1 MEKNVNE
8 MSVREYDEHCEKVMA
23 QFLDEHFYKK
33 IGYTW
38 RERVT
43 DRERQ
48 VKGLDVILKRDG
60 KVYNIDEKAAI
71 RYTNGLKTFALEL
84 SFLNRK
90 GNRVDGW
97 LIDEKKVN
105 DYFVF
110 VWINKIEGELIEK
123 VDSFKEVEVALVS
136 KEKIMIYL
144 ESLGW
149 DVDKL
154 LIKDERIRDGIDDNL
169 GDIRK
174 NGCKFSYS
182 ERLFE
187 KPINILLP
195 KQAYIKIADEHS
207 IIMKSSRYS

>member
-71 RYTNGLKTFALEL
+71 RYTNGLNTFALEL

-97 LIDEKKVN
+97 LIDEKKIN

-110 VWINKIEGELIEK
+110 VWINKIEGELIK
-123 VDSFKEVEVALVS
+123 NVDSFKEVEVALVS

-169 GDIRK
+169 GDIKK

>member
-23 QFLDEHFYKK
+23 QFLDKHFYKK

-110 VWINKIEGELIEK
+110 VWINKIEGELIEN

-169 GDIRK
+169 GDIKK

>member
-90 GNRVDGW
+90 GDRVDGW
-97 LIDEKKVN
+97 LIDEKKIN

-110 VWINKIEGELIEK
+110 VWINKIEGELIEN
-123 VDSFKEVEVALVS
+123 VDSFKEIEVALVS

-169 GDIRK
+169 GDIKK

>member
-1 MEKNVNE
+1 MKKNVNE

-90 GNRVDGW
+90 GNIVDGW
-97 LIDEKKVN
+97 LIDEKKIN

-110 VWINKIEGELIEK
+110 VWINKIEGELIEN

-187 KPINILLP
+187 KPTNILLP

>member
-48 VKGLDVILKRDG
+48 VKGLDVIIKRDG

-90 GNRVDGW
+90 GDRVDGW

-110 VWINKIEGELIEK
+110 VWINKIEGELIEN

-169 GDIRK
+169 GDIKK

>member
-1 MEKNVNE
+1 MEKKVDE

-48 VKGLDVILKRDG
+48 VKGLDVILKRDD

-71 RYTNGLKTFALEL
+71 RYTNGLNTFALEL

-110 VWINKIEGELIEK
+110 VWINKIEGELIEN

-195 KQAYIKIADEHS
+195 KQAYIKIADEHK

>member
-1 MEKNVNE
+1 MEKKVDE

-23 QFLDEHFYKK
+23 QFLDEYFYKN

-48 VKGLDVILKRDG
+48 VKGLDVILKREG

-71 RYTNGLKTFALEL
+71 RYTNGLNTFALEL

-110 VWINKIEGELIEK
+110 VWINKIEGELIEN

-195 KQAYIKIADEHS
+195 KQAYIKIADEHN

>member
-1 MEKNVNE
+1 MERNVNE

-23 QFLDEHFYKK
+23 QFLDEHFYKN

-71 RYTNGLKTFALEL
+71 RCTNGLNTFALEL

-110 VWINKIEGELIEK
+110 VWINKIEGELIEN

-154 LIKDERIRDGIDDNL
+154 LIKDERIRDGIDDNM

-195 KQAYIKIADEHS
+195 KQAYIKIADEHN

>member
-8 MSVREYDEHCEKVMA
+8 MSIREYDEHCEKVMA
-23 QFLDEHFYKK
+23 QFLDEYFYKK

-110 VWINKIEGELIEK
+110 VWINKIEGELIEN

-169 GDIRK
+169 GDIKK

>member
-23 QFLDEHFYKK
+23 LFLDEHFYKK

-60 KVYNIDEKAAI
+60 KVYNIDEKMENVSADI
-71 RYTNGLKTFALEL
+71 KRRFALEL

-110 VWINKIEGELIEK
+110 VWINKIESELIEN

-169 GDIRK
+169 GDIKK

>member
-1 MEKNVNE
+1 MEKNVSE

-110 VWINKIEGELIEK
+110 VWINKIEGELIEN

-169 GDIRK
+169 GDIKK

>member
-71 RYTNGLKTFALEL
+71 RYTNGLNTFALEL

-110 VWINKIEGELIEK
+110 VWINKIEGELIEN

-154 LIKDERIRDGIDDNL
+154 LIKDERIRDGIDDNF
-169 GDIRK
+169 GNIK
-174 NGCKFSYS
+174 ENGCKFSYS

>member
-1 MEKNVNE
+1 MEKKIHE
-8 MSVREYDEHCEKVMA
+8 MSVREYDEHCEKIMCK
-23 QFLDEHFYKK
+23 FLDEHFYRE
-33 IGYTW
+33 IGFSW
-38 RERVT
+38 KERIL
-43 DRERQ
+43 DKERQ

-60 KVYNIDEKAAI
+60 ITYNIDEKAAI

-110 VWINKIEGELIEK
+110 VWINKIEGEHI
-123 VDSFKEVEVALVS
+123 VNINTFKDIDVALVS
-136 KEKIMIYL
+136 KEKIMLHL

-149 DVDKL
+149 DIDKL
-154 LIKDERIRDGIDDNL
+154 LIKDERIRDGFDRNL
-169 GDIRK
+169 GDIKK

-182 ERLFE
+182 EHLFE

-195 KQAYIKIADEHS
+195 KETYFKIADIHKR
-207 IIMKSSRYS
+207 IIHDK

>member
-110 VWINKIEGELIEK
+110 VWINKIEGELIEN

>member
-1 MEKNVNE
+1 MEKNVNK

-110 VWINKIEGELIEK
+110 VWINKIEGELIEN

-169 GDIRK
+169 GDIKK

>member
-1 MEKNVNE
+1 MEKKVEE

-48 VKGLDVILKRDG
+48 VKGLDVILKREG

-71 RYTNGLKTFALEL
+71 RYTNGLNTFALEL

-110 VWINKIEGELIEK
+110 VWINKIEGELIEN

-154 LIKDERIRDGIDDNL
+154 LIKDERIRDGIDDNM

-195 KQAYIKIADEHS
+195 KQAYIKIADEHN

>member
-23 QFLDEHFYKK
+23 QFLDEYFYKN

-71 RYTNGLKTFALEL
+71 RYTNGLNTFALEL

-110 VWINKIEGELIEK
+110 VWINKIEGELIEN

-154 LIKDERIRDGIDDNL
+154 LIKDERIRDGIDDNM

-195 KQAYIKIADEHS
+195 KQAYIKIADEHN

>member
-110 VWINKIEGELIEK
+110 VWINKIEGELIEN
-123 VDSFKEVEVALVS
+123 VDSFKEIEVALVS

-169 GDIRK
+169 GDIKK

>member
-1 MEKNVNE
+1 MEKKVEE

-71 RYTNGLKTFALEL
+71 RYTNGLNTFALEL

-110 VWINKIEGELIEK
+110 VWINKIEGELIEN

-195 KQAYIKIADEHS
+195 KQAYIKIADEHT

>member
-1 MEKNVNE
+1 MEKKVDE

-71 RYTNGLKTFALEL
+71 RYTNGLNTFALEL

-110 VWINKIEGELIEK
+110 VWINKIEGELIEN

-195 KQAYIKIADEHS
+195 KQAYIKIADEHK